1 MRLAPSEFP
10 LSSEIIVSA
19 TARETRVALME
30 NGQLTELHIDRGK
43 DRGYVGNVYLG
54 RVVRVLPGMQAAFVE
69 VGLER
74 AAFLY
79 VGDIYAANLNLH
91 KKRAD
96 SDSDDLPLSKDGP
109 RAVPRTGQPAIQ
121 DLLKEGQELVVQVA
135 KDPIGTK
142 GARIT
147 THITLPGRFLVFMPT
162 VEHVGISRRID
173 KDKERRRLRAFVDR
187 NRPKGAGFIVRTVC
201 KDKSEEILQRDMDYL
216 LRIWKKIN
224 DRSKTKKAP
233 YVLHAEHGLLLRFIR
248 DYLTEEI
255 RRVVLDNKPDH
266 TRVINFMSDFMPE
279 FKDRVQLYRGGEPVF
294 DVYGV
299 ETEVQR
305 STGRK
310 VWLKS
315 GGYLIF
321 DQTEAL
327 VAIDINSGKFVGSS
341 SLEDTTTQINLEA
354 VQEIVYQ
361 LRLRSIGGIIVIDFI
376 DMEKESNRDK
386 VYRALEEE
394 VKKDKARTNVLKISD
409 LGLVEMTRKRVQEDL
424 DRFLTEDC
432 FYCEGT
438 GALRSRETICFDV
451 FREIQREAARSNGRD
466 TIFVNS
472 HPKVADLLY
481 GAELKALEE
490 FERTLS
496 KRIVVRAMGHYHL
509 EKYEVY
515 SR

>member
-1 MRLAPSEFP
+1 MP
-10 LSSEIIVSA
+10 SEIIVNA

-69 VGLER
+69 IGLER

-79 VGDIYAANLNLH
+79 VGDIYAANLDLH
-91 KKRAD
+91 KAETDEDNGSR
-96 SDSDDLPLSKDGP
+96 PLSKDGP
-109 RAVPRTGQPAIQ
+109 RSAPRTGQPAIQ
-121 DLLKEGQELVVQVA
+121 DLLKEGQQLVVQVA

-201 KDKSEEILQRDMDYL
+201 KNKSEEILQADMDYL
-216 LRIWKKIN
+216 LRTWQKIS
-224 DRSKTKKAP
+224 DLSKQKKAP
-233 YVLHAEHGLLLRFIR
+233 AVLHAEHGLLLRFVR
-248 DYLTEEI
+248 DYLTDDV
-255 RRVVLDNKPDH
+255 RKVVLDTKSDH
-266 TRVINFMSDFMPE
+266 ARVINFMSDFMPD
-279 FKDRVQLYRGGEPVF
+279 FKDRVQLYRGTEPVY
-294 DVYGV
+294 DVFGV
-299 ETEVQR
+299 ETEVVR
-305 STGRK
+305 ATGRK

-315 GGYLIF
+315 GGYLII

-341 SLEDTTTQINLEA
+341 SLEETTTQINLEA
-354 VQEIVYQ
+354 VKEIVYQ
-361 LRLRSIGGIIVIDFI
+361 LRLRNIGGIIIIDFI
-376 DMEKESNRDK
+376 DMDRESNRDK

-394 VKKDKARTNVLKISD
+394 VKKDKARTNVLKISE

-424 DRFLTEDC
+424 DRYLMEDC

-438 GALRSRETICFDV
+438 GVLRSRETLCFEI
-451 FREIQREAARSNGRD
+451 FREIQREAHRSNGRE
-466 TIFVNS
+466 TLYVNA

-481 GAELKALEE
+481 GDELRALEE
-490 FERTLS
+490 FERGLS

>member
-1 MRLAPSEFP
+1 
-10 LSSEIIVSA
+10 LSSEIIVNA

-30 NGQLTELHIDRGK
+30 NSQLTELHIDRGK

-54 RVVRVLPGMQAAFVE
+54 RVVRVLPGMQAAFVDI
-69 VGLER
+69 GLER

-79 VGDIYAANLNLH
+79 VGDIYAANLDLH
-91 KKRAD
+91 KSGD
-96 SDSDDLPLSKDGP
+96 SESKVPLTKDGP
-109 RAVPRTGQPAIQ
+109 RAGPRTGLPAIQ
-121 DLLKEGQELVVQVA
+121 DLLKEGQQLVVQVA

-201 KDKSEEILQRDMDYL
+201 NNKSEEILQADMDYL
-216 LRIWKKIN
+216 LRTWQKIS
-224 DRSKTKKAP
+224 DLSKQKKAP
-233 YVLHAEHGLLLRFIR
+233 AVLHAEHGLLLRFVR
-248 DYLTEEI
+248 DYLTDDV
-255 RRVVLDNKPDH
+255 RKVVLDNKSDH
-266 TRVINFMSDFMPE
+266 TRVINFMSDFMPD
-279 FKDRVQLYRGGEPVF
+279 FKDRVQLYRGTEPVY
-294 DVYGV
+294 DVFGV
-299 ETEVQR
+299 ETEVVR
-305 STGRK
+305 ATGRK

-315 GGYLIF
+315 GGYLII

-341 SLEDTTTQINLEA
+341 SLEETTTQINLEA
-354 VQEIVYQ
+354 VKEIVYQ
-361 LRLRSIGGIIVIDFI
+361 LRLRNIGGIIIIDFI
-376 DMEKESNRDK
+376 DMDKESNRDK

-394 VKKDKARTNVLKISD
+394 VKSDKARTNVLKISE

-438 GALRSRETICFDV
+438 GVLRSRETLCFEI
-451 FREIQREAARSNGRD
+451 FREIQREAHRSQGRE
-466 TIFVNS
+466 TLYVNA
-472 HPKVADLLY
+472 HPKVADQLY
-481 GAELKALEE
+481 GGELRALEE
-490 FERTLS
+490 FERSLS